1 MSDLNESYLQKTIK
15 RIVFCTAGAA
25 LMAFNL
31 QSFVR
36 VGSLFPGGGAGLTLL
51 ILRFFDQYL
60 GIALPYTMVYIPVNL
75 IPIYIGLRYLGKHFT
90 FYSIYVIILSSFL
103 TDLMP
108 DITIVYDPLLV
119 TVFGGILNGV
129 AISLCLYVGASMG
142 GTDFISI
149 YLSQKKGIDA
159 WNYILMGNIVMLC
172 IAGLLFGFEPALY
185 SIIFQFCTTQVIH
198 MLYKKYQKQ
207 TLFIITEMPNAVYGR
222 IKEVT
227 HHDATLFKGMG
238 CYKGVERNMLY
249 SVVSSEE
256 VNKVLSEIKSV
267 DPKAFV
273 NVVKTD
279 LVDGRFYSRPHD

>member
-1 MSDLNESYLQKTIK
+1 MELQEESKLKKTLK
-15 RIVFCTAGAA
+15 RLIFCTAGAA

-36 VGSLFPGGGAGLTLL
+36 VGALFPGGGSGLTLL
-51 ILRFFDQYL
+51 ILRFFEQYL
-60 GIALPYTMVYIPVNL
+60 GIVLPYTAVYIPVNL

-90 FYSIYVIILSSFL
+90 FGSIYVIILSSFL
-103 TDLMP
+103 TDILP

-119 TVFGGILNGV
+119 AVFGGILNGV
-129 AISLCLYVGASMG
+129 AISMCLYVGASMG

-159 WNYILMGNIVMLC
+159 WNYIFMGNVVMLV
-172 IAGLLFGFEPALY
+172 IAGVLFGFEPALY
-185 SIIFQFCTTQVIH
+185 SIIFQFVTTQMIH

-207 TLFIITEMPNAVYGR
+207 TLLIITEMPNAVYGR
-222 IKEVT
+222 IKAMT
-227 HHDATLFKGMG
+227 HHDATLFKGVG

-256 VNKVLSEIKSV
+256 VSKVIGAINSV
-267 DPKAFV
+267 DPKAFI
-273 NVVKTD
+273 NVMKTE
-279 LVDGRFYSRPHD
+279 LVDGRFYSRPHE